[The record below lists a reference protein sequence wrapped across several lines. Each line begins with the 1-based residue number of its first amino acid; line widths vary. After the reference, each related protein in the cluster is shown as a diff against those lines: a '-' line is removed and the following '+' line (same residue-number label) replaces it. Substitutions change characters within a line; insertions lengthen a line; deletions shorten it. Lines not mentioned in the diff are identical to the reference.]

1 MDLSG
6 VLEEMTKPLR
16 GSSLVQR
23 FYKEACDLHAGMF
36 PMLVR
41 TDQDILNLII
51 PTFDVVEHHVLSD
64 VFPVLQLVHLV
75 VCVRV

>member
-1 MDLSG
+1 MR
-6 VLEEMTKPLR
+6 KPLR

-23 FYKEACDLHAGMF
+23 FYKKACDLHAGMF